1 VRRLLRENGLTLV
14 VLALF
19 LVFMAAQTLVGAAH
33 YNEER
38 RSHGEPP
45 VALSTYLASGHFL
58 EATAENW
65 ESEFLQM
72 AAYVLLT
79 IGLYQRGSSESKD
92 PGHDEPVD
100 RDPRNLTDAERRVA
114 PLPVRRGGW
123 LLRLYEHSL
132 SLAFLLLF
140 LASFLLHAIG
150 GVRAHNAE
158 QLLHGGELLTL
169 AQYFGSSQFWF
180 ESFQNWQSEFLA
192 VLAIVVLSIWLRQW
206 GSPESKPVH
215 AAHSDTGTG

>member
-1 VRRLLRENGLTLV
+1 MRRFLRENGLTLV

-19 LVFMAAQTLVGAAH
+19 LFFMVAQTLAGAAQL
-33 YNEER
+33 NDER
-38 RSHGEPP
+38 RAHGEPP
-45 VALSTYLASGHFL
+45 LVLSAYLASGHFL

-79 IGLYQRGSSESKD
+79 VGLYQRGSSESKD
-92 PGHDEPVD
+92 PGRNEPVD
-100 RDPRNLTDAERRVA
+100 RDPRKLNAAERRAA

-123 LLRLYEHSL
+123 RLRLYEHSL

-140 LASFLLHAIG
+140 LVSFLLHAVG

-158 QLLHGGELLTL
+158 QRLHGGESMTL
-169 AQYFGSSQFWF
+169 GEYIGSSQFWF
-180 ESFQNWQSEFLA
+180 ESFQNWQSEFLSLVA
-192 VLAIVVLSIWLRQW
+192 MVFLSIWLRQR

-215 AAHSDTGTG
+215 APHRHTGSH

>member
-1 VRRLLRENGLTLV
+1 MRRFLRDNGLTLV
-14 VLALF
+14 VFALF
-19 LVFMAAQTLVGAAH
+19 LLFMAGQTVAGAAQ

-45 VALSTYLASGHFL
+45 VALPAYLASGHFL

-79 IGLYQRGSSESKD
+79 IGFFQRGSSESKD
-92 PGHDEPVD
+92 PGRREPVD
-100 RDPRNLTDAERRVA
+100 RDPRGLSDAERRRA
-114 PLPVRRGGW
+114 PWPLRRGGW
-123 LLRLYEHSL
+123 VLRLYEHSL

-140 LASFLLHAIG
+140 LASFLLHAVG
-150 GVRAHNAE
+150 GVRAHNAD
-158 QLLHGGELLTL
+158 QLNHGGEVMTL
-169 AQYFGSSQFWF
+169 GQYLGSSQFWF
-180 ESFQNWQSEFLA
+180 ESFQNWQSEFLSLVA
-192 VLAIVVLSIWLRQW
+192 MVFLSIWLRQR

-215 AAHSDTGTG
+215 APHRHTGSH